1 MILGTNM
8 ISPGTTVSSSSPV
21 SSHILNSASYEI
33 DRIIA
38 RIEQDNRILAELE
51 RSRATVGKF
60 NIYIIKKIYI
70 YYKIYINKSK

>member
-60 NIYIIKKIYI
+60 NFFI
-70 YYKIYINKSK
+70 

>member
-60 NIYIIKKIYI
+60 NIYIIKSFYI
-70 YYKIYINKSK
+70 YYKININKSK

>member
-1 MILGTNM
+1 M

-21 SSHILNSASYEI
+21 SSNILNSASYEI

-60 NIYIIKKIYI
+60 LSIFSYCIL
-70 YYKIYINKSK
+70 